1 MKAKSCLYE
10 KVEQFVIQAFTGAG
24 NPKDIQHAQRT
35 VFWLER
41 LAPDAGETLKI
52 AALAHDLERAFR
64 DPDLYRIIGNSPK
77 GFRDPAFLKAH
88 SEKGAQIIGDFL
100 ATEQAPSE
108 IVEYVKLLVA
118 GHEFEGSKEQN
129 LIKDA
134 DSLSNFETHAQMFI
148 ELRAETFGKEKV
160 RAKFDWMFNRIS
172 SPEARKIALPMYR
185 AATAALEDK
194 FR

>member
-1 MKAKSCLYE
+1 MKAKPSLYE
-10 KVEQFVIQAFTGAG
+10 KVEQFVIQAFTRAG
-24 NPKDIQHAQRT
+24 NPKDILHSQRT

-41 LAPDAGETLKI
+41 LEPDADETLRI
-52 AALAHDLERAFR
+52 AAVAHDIERAFR

-88 SEKGAQIIGDFL
+88 SEKGAEIIVDFL
-100 ATEQAPSE
+100 VTEQAPPE
-108 IVEYVKLLVA
+108 TVECVKMLVA

-134 DSLSNFETHAQMFI
+134 DSLSNFETHAQTFI

-160 RAKFDWMFNRIS
+160 RAKFDWMFDRIS

-185 AATAALEDK
+185 EATKALDNK